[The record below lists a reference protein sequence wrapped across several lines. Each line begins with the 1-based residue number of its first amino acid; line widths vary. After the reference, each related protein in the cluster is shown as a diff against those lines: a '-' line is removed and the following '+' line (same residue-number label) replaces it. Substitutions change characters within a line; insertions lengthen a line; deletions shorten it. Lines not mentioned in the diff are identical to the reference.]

1 MPDTIKYKVNISGKY
16 QRNSVFPLFFLG
28 FILMLFIPVVGSSQ
42 STTLSE
48 HPDTVYRYFPDHS
61 PVKATWMS
69 VALPG
74 LGQYYNGQ
82 YWKIP
87 IIYAGFSTLAFLIA
101 QNKYDY
107 NRFREAYAISMELPE
122 GQESGN
128 DLVNSYTSEQL
139 LDQREYY
146 QSNLELSYILTGVFY
161 ILQIVDAS
169 VDAHLYEYDIDEDL
183 SIQIQPQYIPTNSG
197 IRVIPGIGLRYKLS
211 VE

>member
-1 MPDTIKYKVNISGKY
+1 MPNSIKYKIEISKKH
-16 QRNSVFPLFFLG
+16 QRNNKFSLFFLG
-28 FILMLFIPVVGSSQ
+28 FLFMFFLPNVGSSQ
-42 STTLSE
+42 SATLSE

-74 LGQYYNGQ
+74 LGQYYNGK

-122 GQESGN
+122 GQESEN
-128 DLVNSYTSEQL
+128 DLVGKYTNEQL

-161 ILQIVDAS
+161 IMQIVDAS

-183 SIQIQPQYIPTNSG
+183 SIQLHPQYIPTESG
-197 IRVIPGIGLRYKLS
+197 MRVAPGIGFRYKLS